1 MPYTGMPDSCQ
12 HLICQGMYGYIV
24 MFSTGVEKAVD
35 TSGNGTELF
44 QINDQNELWKRCTQ
58 TMRTM
63 VSEAV
68 WNTWLANVRCDHIS
82 SSRVTLVMSSVIV
95 KSKIE
100 STFLPLLRNS
110 IEECVGGIPE
120 IELLVRQH
128 DKNQDKSTAP
138 PQIEDVREKS
148 SLSGVQ
154 NGNQYH
160 TTTSRDNIELDYRYT
175 FDNFVI
181 GPSNRFAH
189 AAAMAVAESPAR
201 SYNPLL
207 IHGSTGLGK
216 THLLH
221 AIGNYI
227 HSTTNSVIRY
237 VSTEQFLNEFVEAI
251 RNNTQIFFKKHYRE
265 CDVLLVDDIQ
275 FLGGKEQLQEEFFYT
290 FADLYGA
297 SKQLVF
303 TSDKP
308 PNSLSTLEHRLRSRF
323 MSGLI
328 TDVQPPEL
336 ETRIAILQ
344 NKSQLDHITVPQDIY
359 EFIAAHVTTN
369 IRELEGALTRV
380 TAYARLTN
388 KTLDMEMAKSVLND
402 IFTSTVQIIT
412 PEKVISIVATQ
423 LGYKPSELSGPA
435 RNRPLVR
442 ARQLAMYLI
451 RELTDY
457 SYPAI
462 ARHFGDR
469 DHTTVIHAVEKINK
483 DMNKDRELYDQIM
496 MLTKMIKEYS

>member
-1 MPYTGMPDSCQ
+1 MDT
-12 HLICQGMYGYIV
+12 INT
-24 MFSTGVEKAVD
+24 STKL
-35 TSGNGTELF
+35 SELG
-44 QINDQNELWKRCTQ
+44 DQDELWKLCTQ
-58 TMRTM
+58 TIRTM
-63 VSEAV
+63 VSDAV
-68 WNTWLANVRCDHIS
+68 WKTWLANIKCDNIS
-82 SSRVTLVMSSVIV
+82 SSRVILTLPSGIV

-100 STFLPLLRNS
+100 SAFLPLLHKAV
-110 IEECVGGIPE
+110 EETLGSTPE
-120 IELLVRQH
+120 IQLLVRQH
-128 DKNQDKSTAP
+128 
-138 PQIEDVREKS
+138 
-148 SLSGVQ
+148 
-154 NGNQYH
+154 NGNQYDELQYIQTGEH
-160 TTTSRDNIELDYRYT
+160 EGRETQDIQNNYQDHIAVSRDNNELDPRYT

-181 GPSNRFAH
+181 GSSNRFAH

-207 IHGSTGLGK
+207 IHGGTGLGK

-227 HSTTNSVIRY
+227 HSTTNSIIRY

-251 RNNTQIFFKKHYRE
+251 RNNTQIFFKKRYRE
-265 CDVLLVDDIQ
+265 CDVLLVDDVQ

-308 PNSLSTLEHRLRSRF
+308 PSSLSTLEHRLRSRF

-344 NKSQLDHITVPQDIY
+344 NKSQLDNLTIPVPQDVY
-359 EFIAAHVTTN
+359 EFIATHITTN

-388 KTLDMEMAKSVLND
+388 KTLDIELAKSTLTD
-402 IFTSTVQIIT
+402 IFTSATQIIT
-412 PEKVISIVATQ
+412 PEKIKYIVSAQ
-423 LGYKPSELSGPA
+423 LGYSSSDLSGPA

-469 DHTTVIHAVEKINK
+469 DHTTVIHAVEKITN
-483 DMNKDRELYDQIM
+483 DMNNDRELYNQIM

>member
-1 MPYTGMPDSCQ
+1 MDTGSN
-12 HLICQGMYGYIV
+12 
-24 MFSTGVEKAVD
+24 STG
-35 TSGNGTELF
+35 LF
-44 QINDQNELWKRCTQ
+44 QLNDQDELWKLCTQ
-58 TMRTM
+58 TMRTV
-63 VSEAV
+63 VSDAV
-68 WNTWLANVRCDHIS
+68 WKTWLASIKCDYIS
-82 SSRVTLVMSSVIV
+82 PSRVTLVLPSVIV

-110 IEECVGGIPE
+110 IEECVGGTPE
-120 IELLVRQH
+120 IQLLIGQNNEDWYGGEEL
-128 DKNQDKSTAP
+128 T
-138 PQIEDVREKS
+138 QIESNEEV
-148 SLSGVQ
+148 GTFNVQ
-154 NGNQYH
+154 DENQH
-160 TTTSRDNIELDYRYT
+160 HAIKPHDNIELDSRYT

-207 IHGSTGLGK
+207 IHGGTGLGK

-227 HSTTNSVIRY
+227 HSTTNSIIRY

-251 RNNTQIFFKKHYRE
+251 RNNTQIFFKKRYRE
-265 CDVLLVDDIQ
+265 CDILLVDDIQ

-344 NKSQLDHITVPQDIY
+344 NKSQLDNVAVPQDVY
-359 EFIAAHVTTN
+359 EFIATHITTN

-388 KTLDMEMAKSVLND
+388 KTLDIDLAKSVLDD
-402 IFTSTVQIIT
+402 IFTSAVQIIT
-412 PEKVISIVATQ
+412 PEKVMSIVSTQ
-423 LGYKPSELSGPA
+423 LGYSSSDLSGPA

-469 DHTTVIHAVEKINK
+469 DHTTVIHAVEKITK
-483 DMNKDRELYDQIM
+483 DMNSDRELYDQVMI
-496 MLTKMIKEYS
+496 LTKMIKEYS

>member
-1 MPYTGMPDSCQ
+1 
-12 HLICQGMYGYIV
+12 

-35 TSGNGTELF
+35 TLGGKTELS
-44 QINDQNELWKRCTQ
+44 QTNDQNELWKHCTQ
-58 TMRTM
+58 TIRTM

-68 WNTWLANVRCDHIS
+68 WNTWLANVKCDHMS
-82 SSRVTLVMSSVIV
+82 SSRVTLVMPSVIV

-110 IEECVGGIPE
+110 IEECVGGVPE
-120 IELLVRQH
+120 IELLVMQH
-128 DKNQDKSTAP
+128 DKNQD
-138 PQIEDVREKS
+138 EDITYPKIDIHEKPGIS
-148 SLSGVQ
+148 NTQSG
-154 NGNQYH
+154 NHYDNI
-160 TTTSRDNIELDYRYT
+160 TSRDNIELDYRYT

-207 IHGSTGLGK
+207 IHGGTGLGK

-227 HSTTNSVIRY
+227 HSTTNSIIRY

-344 NKSQLDHITVPQDIY
+344 NKSQLDHITVPQDVY
-359 EFIAAHVTTN
+359 EFIATHVTTN

-388 KTLDMEMAKSVLND
+388 KTLDIEMAKSVLND

-412 PEKVISIVATQ
+412 PEKIISIVATQ
-423 LGYKPSELSGPA
+423 LGYSPSELSGPA

-496 MLTKMIKEYS
+496 MLTKLIKEYS